1 MTESTMFAD
10 LLAAQKAMPHLQK
23 SAINPFYHNKYVPL
37 ESVLDAVLPILNEH
51 NFVLLQQPST
61 VEGQPAL
68 TTTLLHASGEK
79 LSETMLLCMK
89 DASPQEQGSG
99 LTYARR
105 YALLA
110 TLGLTADAD
119 DDAEATRKVPPMARA
134 AVSRGDARPAPPT
147 SNGNGVPAPDCPQGH
162 GAMKYWPEGVSKAG
176 KPVSANYKCQQ
187 KGCDNGSGW
196 PESIWED
203 KWETQVQLARG
214 QGEPAFAGVDPD
226 EGLPFE

>member
-1 MTESTMFAD
+1 MLAD

-51 NFVLLQQPST
+51 NFVLLQRPST
-61 VEGQPAL
+61 VDGQPAL
-68 TTTLLHASGEK
+68 TTTLLHASGGE
-79 LSETMLLCMK
+79 LSGTMLLCMK

-119 DDAEATRKVPPMARA
+119 DDAEATRKPPKSQD
-134 AVSRGDARPAPPT
+134 VARPAARPVSEQNMPLPT
-147 SNGNGVPAPDCPQGH
+147 CPQGH
-162 GAMKYWPEGVSKAG
+162 GAMKYWPERPATNDKKGI
-176 KPVSANYKCQQ
+176 SAVYKCAT
-187 KGCDNGSGW
+187 KGCDNGNGW
-196 PESIWED
+196 PESIWAD
-203 KWETQVQLARG
+203 KWVAQVQLARG
-214 QGEPAFAGVDPD
+214 DAQPVTAEQMDD
-226 EGLPFE
+226 LPNE